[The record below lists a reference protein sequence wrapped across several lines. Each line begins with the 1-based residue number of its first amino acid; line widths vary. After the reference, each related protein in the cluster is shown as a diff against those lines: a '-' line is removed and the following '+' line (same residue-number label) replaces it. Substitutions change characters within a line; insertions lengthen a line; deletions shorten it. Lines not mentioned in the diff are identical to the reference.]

1 MSHSRFPLHGT
12 SILSTQFD
20 KQGTVLKETLNEH
33 NSITSNLAA
42 SRRALN
48 RLKRR
53 YFTDKILLGLGM
65 AFFLLVVTHVF
76 KRRVGS
82 PFALFYL
89 FFYPSAA
96 VDTCCEGR
104 GTGDTCDV
112 EQSVHSTIPASSSL
126 GSAANVAGNIA
137 GALSGAVVNAF
148 AGAVTDEAP
157 TAVPA
162 AVLAS
167 ALAALEAPADAA
179 IASSVKEQ
187 SAPFSSEV
195 TLPVEAQDDKGEG
208 ILLAGEGLSDT
219 LHHTSHATSTVSL
232 HDEL

>member
-1 MSHSRFPLHGT
+1 MSHSHFPLHGT
-12 SILSTQFD
+12 SILSTQFN

-148 AGAVTDEAP
+148 AGAVTDAAP

-167 ALAALEAPADAA
+167 ALEAPADAA

-208 ILLAGEGLSDT
+208 ILLAGEGLLDT
-219 LHHTSHATSTVSL
+219 VYTSHATSTVSL
-232 HDEL
+232 HDEV